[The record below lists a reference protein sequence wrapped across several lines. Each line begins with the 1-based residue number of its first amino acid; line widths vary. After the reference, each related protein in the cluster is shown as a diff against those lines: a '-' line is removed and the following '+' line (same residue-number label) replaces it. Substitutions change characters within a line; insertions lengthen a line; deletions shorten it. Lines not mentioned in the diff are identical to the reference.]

1 MLTFNSWDMVNWVSQ
16 FFWPFVRILALIS
29 TAPVFNERAI
39 GNRVKIGL
47 GALITLL
54 VAPYLPLNTTPIFSV
69 AGVWLLIQQI
79 LIGVTLGLSMQLA
92 FAAIRHAGEL
102 IGLQMGLAFATFFD
116 PTGGPNMQV
125 VARFLNILAIL
136 LFLTFDGHLWMI
148 SLLADSFYTLPI
160 SANPINSHAFLA
172 LARAGGLIFI
182 NGLMLALPIITLLL
196 TINLALGMLNRVAP
210 QLSVFVVGFP
220 ITLTVGIMTLGL
232 LLPLVPPFAEHLFS
246 EVFDLLADI
255 LTQLASS

>member
-1 MLTFNSWDMVNWVSQ
+1 MLTFSSWDMLNWVSQ

-29 TAPVFNERAI
+29 TAPVFNERSI
-39 GNRVKIGL
+39 SNRVKIGL
-47 GALITLL
+47 ALFITLL
-54 VAPYLPLNTTPIFSV
+54 VAPYLPLNATPIFSV
-69 AGVWLLIQQI
+69 VGIWVLIQQI
-79 LIGVTLGLSMQLA
+79 LIGIALGISMQLA

-125 VARFLNILAIL
+125 LARFLNILAIL
-136 LFLTFDGHLWMI
+136 LFLTFDGHLWLI

-160 SANPINSHAFLA
+160 SANPLNSGAFLA

-182 NGLMLALPIITLLL
+182 NGLMLALPIVTLLL
-196 TINLALGMLNRVAP
+196 TINLALGFLNRVAP
-210 QLSVFVVGFP
+210 QLSIFVVGFP
-220 ITLTVGIMTLGL
+220 ITLAIGIMTIGL
-232 LLPLVPPFAEHLFS
+232 LIPLLPPFAERLFG

-255 LTQLASS
+255 LTQLPS